1 MQWYNSSFEEELQ
14 GTPLYNYIKQNC
26 PKHWRR
32 SLKYYQI
39 ITEKIV
45 ANPTE
50 MLLPVIQKSGDKP
63 LREIW
68 NLVEEIKTDGG
79 EILIEDVNFLKE
91 IITEHYNLTN
101 SVKAKTILDN
111 LTLIPKKNCEKKFKE
126 ISDKH
131 SPESILEDYV
141 KKFFF
146 KDDVNDTLER
156 SGFGIYLR
164 TRKDI
169 ELFKHECFDSFLH
182 QKVGGYNFKI
192 GFKHTKIHGKVKIY
206 KNAEEFFE
214 TY

>member
-79 EILIEDVNFLKE
+79 EILIAPRVFQVV
-91 IITEHYNLTN
+91 YYC
-101 SVKAKTILDN
+101 LDN

-146 KDDVNDTLER
+146 KDDVNGTLER

>member
-50 MLLPVIQKSGDKP
+50 MLLPVIQKSGDDG
-63 LREIW
+63 LRDIW

-79 EILIEDVNFLKE
+79 EILIAPRVFQVV
-91 IITEHYNLTN
+91 YYC
-101 SVKAKTILDN
+101 LDN
-111 LTLIPKKNCEKKFKE
+111 LTLIPKKNREKEFKE

-131 SPESILEDYV
+131 SPERILEYFV

-164 TRKDI
+164 PRKDI

-182 QKVGGYNFKI
+182 QKVGEYNFKI
-192 GFKHTKIHGKVKIY
+192 GFKHTKISRGGKKY

>member
-50 MLLPVIQKSGDKP
+50 MLLPVIQKSGDEG
-63 LREIW
+63 LRYIW

-79 EILIEDVNFLKE
+79 EILIAPRVFQVV
-91 IITEHYNLTN
+91 YYC
-101 SVKAKTILDN
+101 LDN
-111 LTLIPKKNCEKKFKE
+111 LTLIPKKNCEKEFKE

>member
-79 EILIEDVNFLKE
+79 EILIAPRVFQVLQ
-91 IITEHYNLTN
+91 YC
-101 SVKAKTILDN
+101 LDN
-111 LTLIPKKNCEKKFKE
+111 LTLILKKNCEKKFKE

-206 KNAEEFFE
+206 KNAEEFFG

>member
-50 MLLPVIQKSGDKP
+50 MLLPVIQKSGDEG
-63 LREIW
+63 LRDIW

-79 EILIEDVNFLKE
+79 EILIAPRVFQVV
-91 IITEHYNLTN
+91 YYC
-101 SVKAKTILDN
+101 LDN

-169 ELFKHECFDSFLH
+169 ELFKHECFDSILH